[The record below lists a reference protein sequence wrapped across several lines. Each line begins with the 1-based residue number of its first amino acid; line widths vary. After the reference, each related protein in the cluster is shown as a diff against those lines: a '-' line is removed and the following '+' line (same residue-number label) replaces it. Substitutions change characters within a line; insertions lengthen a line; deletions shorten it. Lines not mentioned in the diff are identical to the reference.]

1 MARAKAQAFNPATY
15 SFEEWPPELDHI
27 SASSLSMFTRCPEQW
42 RRRYAL
48 GERRPPVMVGL
59 WGRAD
64 HKAIEADLSN
74 KLFEGEHLPVD
85 DVREL
90 FVVEFEAQLDRE
102 GGLSEVDFGRK
113 VGTDDAKR
121 ALFARSK
128 DNGAYLAGL
137 YREQVSPTLSP
148 LTLEQQFT
156 LSLPGLPVPLVGYT
170 DLTADTPA

>member
-48 GERRPPVMVGL
+48 GERRPPAMVGL

-74 KLFEGEHLPVD
+74 KLFEGSHLPVD
-85 DVREL
+85 DVRQL

-102 GGLSEVDFGRK
+102 GGLSEVDLGRK
-113 VGTDDAKR
+113 GGMEEATRAWLARWKAQGT
-121 ALFARSK
+121 
-128 DNGAYLAGL
+128 YL
-137 YREQVSPTLSP
+137 
-148 LTLEQQFT
+148 
-156 LSLPGLPVPLVGYT
+156 
-170 DLTADTPA
+170 